1 MSDATE
7 NPIRVLVFF
16 ATNNLSGPGKGLFQ
30 LIGNTDDNIV
40 NFTVCNFRHPKQ
52 DTFEFLE
59 VAKQRGIDIRL
70 ITQRWAL
77 DTRMIDQAL
86 QIAKAGNYD
95 LVQSHGYKTHILA
108 SRVAR
113 ECNIPWV
120 AMSHGWT
127 SENIKIRLYNW
138 IERMMLKFP
147 DSVIGVAPD
156 LFKEA
161 MKIRKGK
168 RSTLILNAIENRERS
183 DRRSREEVR
192 QSIGIEPDE
201 FAIGVFGRLSF
212 EKGQDLF
219 IEALGQ
225 ASEVDRVKAVM
236 LGEGNA
242 RERLVSHAKRCGIE
256 NRVLF
261 PGYRS
266 NVNEFYGA
274 IDLYVLPSR
283 SEGLPNVVLE
293 AQLSGCPVV
302 AFDVGGVREVISDG
316 ETGFLVESGDVAALA
331 SRIDWAIG
339 HKNDLQRVAD
349 AAYSGLFPKFSVESR
364 CRKFVEEY
372 RWLIRQHRD
381 RETSQ

>member
-1 MSDATE
+1 MKR
-7 NPIRVLVFF
+7 PMRVLVFF

-30 LIGNTDDNIV
+30 LIENTDDNVV

-59 VAKQRGIDIRL
+59 VAKQREVDIRL

-77 DTRMIDQAL
+77 DTRMIKQAL
-86 QIAKAGNYD
+86 QIANAGNYD

-108 SRVAR
+108 SRVAKA
-113 ECNIPWV
+113 CDIPWV

-127 SENIKIRLYNW
+127 SENLKIRLYNW
-138 IERMMLKFP
+138 IERKMLKFP

-156 LFKEA
+156 LFAEA
-161 MKIRKGK
+161 TKIRKGK
-168 RSTLILNAIENRERS
+168 RSTLILNAIEKRERS
-183 DRRSREEVR
+183 DRQARETVR
-192 QSIGIEPDE
+192 RSIGIEPDE

-219 IEALGQ
+219 IDALSQ
-225 ASEVDRVKAVM
+225 SSQVDRVKAVL

-242 RERLVSHAKRCGIE
+242 RGRLVSHAKRCGIE
-256 NRVLF
+256 CRVLF

-266 NVNEFYGA
+266 NVNDFYSA

-316 ETGFLVESGDVAALA
+316 KTGFLVEPGDIASLA

-339 HKNDLQRVAD
+339 HKNDLQKVAD
-349 AAYSGLFPKFSVESR
+349 AAYAGLFPKFSVESR
-364 CRKFVEEY
+364 CQKFVEEY
-372 RWLIRQHRD
+372 EQLISQHND
-381 RETSQ
+381 REVSK